1 MPNFLTEDEAKTKWC
16 PLARASSEN
25 DGQGTTINRGANP
38 SGKPDIDC
46 MCIASACM
54 AWRKM
59 KDNVGRPEGYC
70 GAFGR
75 QP

>member
-1 MPNFLTEDEAKTKWC
+1 MTNTTTLG
-16 PLARASSEN
+16 ASSEN
-25 DGQGTTINRGANP
+25 DGHGTTINRGANP

-54 AWRKM
+54 AWRWHSA
-59 KDNVGRPEGYC
+59 RPSSATDDEKFSGYC

-75 QP
+75 D